1 MMRTQRKTGTKA
13 RAKATSPA
21 KAKRAPRVLVTEC
34 PTHGGL
40 CRVCGWQGKRVP
52 APWLDAPPGTPYED
66 PSKLLGK
73 VVMLRGDVVPSTVVS
88 LATPTGGSL
97 LQGNRS
103 TRYRCQPALIVRTP
117 FGKSF
122 FETPVPRSVVTE
134 RLRKREGLCPDAQ
147 VFSNTDRAAGYA
159 RMLERESVKK
169 KVHPFDLVAELPY
182 PHRKGGSACC
192 LNSPLHP
199 DKLLRAIE
207 AWRESGE
214 ESDFATAQAAV
225 RKALPRD
232 RRATMTLETAAQL
245 SKGVAAVKN
254 HCWAQWLTV
263 EERAQ
268 ESRKEYRARQKEAR
282 EERERL
288 GLGRAPRRA
297 GGSEL
302 RAEASRVRATRGLAQ
317 LGDALDAL
325 ANLDSNFEVV

>member
-1 MMRTQRKTGTKA
+1 MRVTQRKPGAKSKP
-13 RAKATSPA
+13 KATSPA
-21 KAKRAPRVLVTEC
+21 KPKRAPRVLVTEC

-40 CRVCGWQGKRVP
+40 CQVCGWQGKRVP
-52 APWLDAPPGTPYED
+52 APWLDYPPGTAYEE
-66 PSKLLGK
+66 PSKLLGA
-73 VVMLRGDVVPSTVVS
+73 VVTLRGDVVPSTVVS

-103 TRYRCQPALIVRTP
+103 KRYRCQPTFIVRTP
-117 FGKSF
+117 FGRSF

-134 RLRKREGLCPDAQ
+134 RRRVREGLCPDAQ
-147 VFSNTDRAAGYA
+147 VFSSVDRAAGYA
-159 RMLERESVKK
+159 RHLERRAAEEKT
-169 KVHPFDLVAELPY
+169 HPFDLVGELPY

-192 LNSPLHP
+192 LNSSVHP
-199 DKLLRAIE
+199 DKLAKLVD

-214 ESDFATAQAAV
+214 ESDFASAQAAV
-225 RKALPRD
+225 RRALPRD
-232 RRATMTLETAAQL
+232 KRATMSLETAAQL
-245 SKGVAAVKN
+245 GKGVVAVKN
-254 HCWAQWLTV
+254 HCWGQWLTV

-297 GGSEL
+297 GGGEL
-302 RAEASRVRATRGLAQ
+302 RAEAARVKATRGLAQ

-325 ANLDSNFEVV
+325 ADLDSNFEVV